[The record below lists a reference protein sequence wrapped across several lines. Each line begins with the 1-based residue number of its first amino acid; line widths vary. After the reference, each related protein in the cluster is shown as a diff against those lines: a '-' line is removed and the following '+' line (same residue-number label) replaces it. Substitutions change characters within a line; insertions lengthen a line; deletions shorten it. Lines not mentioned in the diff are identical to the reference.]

1 MTRDLDWSY
10 AICGVLWPS
19 KKFEDEDLIR
29 SGAAALNSAITVE
42 ALKGTRRRL
51 TFSLRRNRMAIG
63 GKLPT
68 AEFQQLEH
76 LMEVIEFD
84 PNAPD
89 DGRANYPWVVASAC
103 CDDRH
108 LL

>member
-29 SGAAALNSAITVE
+29 SGAAALNSAIKVE
-42 ALKGTRRRL
+42 HLRGRVDDLR
-51 TFSLRRNRMAIG
+51 SLYAATEW
-63 GKLPT
+63 PSVASSPP